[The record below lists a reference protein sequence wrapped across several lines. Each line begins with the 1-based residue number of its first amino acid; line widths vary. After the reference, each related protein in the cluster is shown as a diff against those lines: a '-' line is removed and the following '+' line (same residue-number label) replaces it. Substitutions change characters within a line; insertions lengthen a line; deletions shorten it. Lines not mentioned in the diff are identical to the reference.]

1 MAWKKYFKDANLS
14 PISGEKVPN
23 FAKRNYS
30 SYLPDVYT
38 GHPNRIQRYFQYDQ
52 MDSDSEINAAL
63 DILAEF
69 STQQNKEN
77 ETPFDIVFKDETTEH
92 EIKLL
97 RRALQQW
104 TKSNKLSKR
113 IFRIFRNALKYGDC
127 FFVRDPET
135 MKWLY
140 IDNAKVDRI
149 VVNES
154 EGKKPEQYVI
164 RDINPNLQRL
174 SATQITPN
182 QTYGGGGTTG
192 GGTAAYGQ
200 SYANAGAVANMSG
213 FAGNTSA
220 GRFYRTMNAYNIN
233 AEHIVH
239 MSMSDGLDN
248 LFPFGQSVL
257 EQVFKVYKQKE
268 LLEDAI
274 IIYRVQRAPER
285 RVFYIDVGNMPT
297 HLAMQ
302 FVERVKNEINQ
313 RRIPSTSGGVNYIDA
328 TYNPM
333 SINEDYF
340 FPQTA
345 EGRGSKVDTLPGGT
359 NLGEIDDL
367 KFFTNKLFRG
377 LRIPS
382 SYLPTG
388 PDDSQQQYNDGR
400 VGTAYIQELRFNKYC
415 ARLQSMLNP
424 TFDEEFK
431 MWIKSKGYNIDNG
444 MFELKLNPPQNFA
457 QYRQT
462 EMDQTRIQSFVQVAE
477 LPYMSKRFA
486 LKRYLGLTEEEMA
499 RNADLWAEE
508 NNVPQK
514 KQSKNAQLR
523 AGGVSQAGIKGD
535 LDQFEEPTADPEAP
549 GPDTTGGGQPGQ
561 TPGGG
566 GTVPGGTG
574 GGGQV

>member
-1 MAWKKYFKDANLS
+1 MSWKKYFKDANMS
-14 PISGEKVPN
+14 PISGDKTPN

-38 GHPNRIQRYFQYDQ
+38 GHPNRVQRYFQYDQ
-52 MDSDSEINAAL
+52 MDTDSEINAAL

-69 STQQNKEN
+69 CTQSNEEN
-77 ETPFDIVFKDETTEH
+77 ETPFDLVFKDDVTETEV
-92 EIKLL
+92 KLL
-97 RRALQQW
+97 KKALQQW
-104 TKSNKLSKR
+104 TTSNRFSRR
-113 IFRIFRNALKYGDC
+113 IFRIFRNCLKYGDC

-135 MKWLY
+135 DKWLY
-140 IDNAKVDRI
+140 MDPAKIDRI
-149 VVNES
+149 IVNES
-154 EGKKPEQYVI
+154 DGKIPEQYII
-164 RDINPNLQRL
+164 RDINPNLQKL
-174 SATQITPN
+174 SATQIAPN
-182 QTYGGGGTTG
+182 QLYGGTSTG
-192 GGTAAYGQ
+192 GYQQNYSG
-200 SYANAGAVANMSG
+200 AGAGV
-213 FAGNTSA
+213 NTSYPA
-220 GRFYRTMNAYNIN
+220 GGSGGRFYRTMNQYAIN
-233 AEHIVH
+233 AEHVIH
-239 MSMSDGLDN
+239 MSLSDGMDN

-313 RRIPSTSGGVNYIDA
+313 RRIPSTTGGMSYIDA

-367 KFFTNKLFRG
+367 RFFTNKLYRG

-388 PDDSQQQYNDGR
+388 ADDGAQQYNDGR

-415 ARLQSMLNP
+415 ERLQSLIAP
-424 TFDEEFK
+424 VFDDEFK
-431 MWIKSKGYNIDNG
+431 LWIKHKGYSIDNST
-444 MFELKLNPPQNFA
+444 FEIKFNPPQNFA

-462 EMDQTRIQSFVQVAE
+462 EMDQSRVGTFVQIAE

-486 LKRYLGLTEEEMA
+486 LNRFLGLSEEEMA
-499 RNADLWAEE
+499 KNSTLWAEE
-508 NNVPQK
+508 NAVAQK
-514 KQSKNAQLR
+514 KQTKTTQLR
-523 AGGVSQAGIKGD
+523 SAGVSQGAIQSD
-535 LDQFEEPTADPEAP
+535 LDQFENPQPEEGAP
-549 GPDTTGGGQPGQ
+549 QPGTVGPASTPPAGGTPGT
-561 TPGGG
+561 TPGGAA
-566 GTVPGGTG
+566 TT
-574 GGGQV
+574 

>member
-1 MAWKKYFKDANLS
+1 MAWKKYFKDANMS

-69 STQQNKEN
+69 STQKNTEN
-77 ETPFDIVFKDETTEH
+77 ETPFDLVFKDETTEH
-92 EIKLL
+92 EVKLL
-97 RRALQQW
+97 KKALQQW
-104 TKSNKLSKR
+104 TKSNKFNKR

-135 MKWLY
+135 QKWLY

-200 SYANAGAVANMSG
+200 SYANAGATNNMSG
-213 FAGNTSA
+213 FAGGNA
-220 GRFYRTMNAYNIN
+220 GGRFYKTMNAYNIN
-233 AEHIVH
+233 AEHVIH

-313 RRIPSTSGGVNYIDA
+313 RRIPSASGGANFIDA

-367 KFFTNKLFRG
+367 RFFTNKLFRG

-388 PDDSQQQYNDGR
+388 AEDGGQQYNDGR

-415 ARLQSMLNP
+415 ARLQSMLAE
-424 TFDEEFK
+424 TFDSEFK
-431 MWIKSKGYNIDNG
+431 LWVKNKGYNIDNG
-444 MFELKLNPPQNFA
+444 MFEIKLNPPQNFA

-462 EMDQTRIQSFVQVAE
+462 EMDQSRVNTFTAVAD

-486 LKRYLGLTEEEMA
+486 LKRYLGLSEEEMA
-499 RNADLWAEE
+499 RNAELWAEE

-514 KQSKNAQLR
+514 KQSKSNELR
-523 AGGVSQAGIKGD
+523 GGGVTQSGISSD

-549 GPDTTGGGQPGQ
+549 EPGSPQPGGPGQ
-561 TPGGG
+561 TPGGQ
-566 GTVPGGTG
+566 TPGGTG